1 MKINRVIIIVLDS
14 VGVGT
19 TPDSYKYGD
28 YNVNTLHHVSSYKKN
43 TLQNLE
49 IMGFG
54 NLLPFDSGISHF
66 KYSLA
71 NYGKA
76 QEESSGKDST
86 SGHWEIAGYIKR
98 EPFPVY
104 PQGFPKRITD
114 PFKQRIGRDILGNY
128 PASGTTII
136 NELGEEHM
144 KTGFP
149 IVYTS
154 GDSVFQIAAHE
165 DVVPVETLYRWCE
178 IARSILVGKDLVG
191 RVIARPFV
199 GDKNGNFKRTAN
211 RRDFSA
217 VPPENTLLDN
227 AKIAGLDVLGI
238 GKIEDLFA
246 GKGLTFAVH
255 TSSNFDGIKK
265 TIKAVQ
271 KKLPGKN
278 VDKGIIFTN
287 LVDFDTKYGHRRNIE
302 GYYNALKEFDNY
314 LPEIIGYMGKDDILI
329 ITADHGNDPTFKGSD
344 HTREYIPIIAYGQTL
359 RRGVDLGIR
368 HYSDIGQ
375 SVAHMLGINRTRNGE
390 SFFDLLKPETESL
403 NININNFILDFFL
416 FDMGEYREDI
426 FLIMNKLRESKN
438 KVDLFVSDYL
448 LNNCTFETGD
458 CLYSTLPENRK
469 EMYDNIIIPV
479 ISDGIMNDL
488 LNFNDNDTLYKEV
501 YKELKRGNNIILTYP
516 YEFLNGNISFL
527 VKEKRRQNISKLMEL
542 GYKVIPFSQINQE
555 FDKLIRSRI

>member
-1 MKINRVIIIVLDS
+1 MRIKRVIIIVLDS

-28 YNVNTLHHVSSYKKN
+28 YNVNTLDHVSSYKKN
-43 TLQNLE
+43 SLQNLE
-49 IMGFG
+49 LMGFG

-104 PQGFPKRITD
+104 PQGFPDRIIN

-136 NELGEEHM
+136 NDLGEEHM

-165 DVVPVETLYRWCE
+165 EIVPIETLYRWCE

-191 RVIARPFV
+191 RVIARPFI
-199 GDKNGNFKRTAN
+199 GDKPDNFKRTAN

-217 VPPENTLLDN
+217 TPPENTVLDN
-227 AKIAGLDVLGI
+227 AKVAGLDVLGI

-246 GKGLTFAVH
+246 GKGLTQAVH
-255 TSSNFDGIKK
+255 TSSNLDGIQK
-265 TIKAVQ
+265 TIKAIQ
-271 KKLPGKN
+271 KSLPDHN
-278 VDKGIIFTN
+278 VDNGIIFTN
-287 LVDFDTKYGHRRNIE
+287 LVDFDTKYGHRRNVE
-302 GYYNALKEFDNY
+302 GYYNSLKEFNEY
-314 LPEIIGYMGKDDILI
+314 LPEIIGYMEHDDVLIL
-329 ITADHGNDPTFKGSD
+329 TADHGNDPTFKGSD
-344 HTREYIPIIAYGQTL
+344 HTREYIPIIAYSQSL
-359 RRGVDLGIR
+359 RRGVDMGTQ
-368 HYSDIGQ
+368 HFSDIGQ
-375 SVAHMLGINRTRNGE
+375 TVADILNINRTKNGN
-390 SFFDLLKPETESL
+390 SFLKLLKPDTDE
-403 NININNFILDFFL
+403 INIDISNFNLDFFL

-426 FLIMNKLRESKN
+426 FLIMNALRMHEN
-438 KVDLFVSDYL
+438 NVNLFVSDHL
-448 LNNCTFETGD
+448 MKNCTFETGD

-469 EMYDNIIIPV
+469 EKYENIIIPIV
-479 ISDGIMNDL
+479 NDGMVYNL
-488 LNFNDNDTLYKEV
+488 LNLNKDDSLYDEV
-501 YKELKRGNNIILTYP
+501 FKMLALRENIVLTYP
-516 YEFLNGNISFL
+516 YEFLNGEMTFSLKQKRRENISEL
-527 VKEKRRQNISKLMEL
+527 IKL
-542 GYKVIPFSQINQE
+542 GYKLIPFSKINQE
-555 FDKLIRSRI
+555 FEKIIRSRT